1 MKFRF
6 IAALFTAV
14 SCGAFAQSATPSY
27 QPTHQAT
34 QTIWRCGADAKS
46 YGNQACADGRAV
58 QVVDVRSAAQ
68 VQDAREVVQRDK
80 ALVRDMAAQRKEA
93 AREAAVKGTGLI
105 ALNSTVKPTAKPT
118 AKTEVKPQKRQAKKK
133 PRATEAADT
142 WTSTAPASQRKRG

>member
-6 IAALFTAV
+6 IAALLTTV
-14 SCGAFAQSATPSY
+14 SCGSLAQSATPSP
-27 QPTHQAT
+27 QST

-46 YGNQACADGRAV
+46 YGNQACADGRAIPV
-58 QVVDVRSAAQ
+58 ADARSATQ

-80 ALVRDMAAQRKEA
+80 ALVRDMVAQRKEA
-93 AREAAVKGTGLI
+93 EREAAVKGTGLI
-105 ALNSTVKPTAKPT
+105 ALSSAVKPTAKPT
-118 AKTEVKPQKRQAKKK
+118 AKPDLKPQKRQAKKK